1 MTRGSLSLLGA
12 IATLTSLV
20 MLGGCDRMIDQP
32 KRVGYEVHRPEQ
44 ALTEPWQPPP
54 GTVAQDSA
62 PPPPPPVVTRAL
74 IERGRE
80 RFDIYCAMCHGPAGY
95 GDGQVVQR
103 GFPAPPS
110 YHDER
115 LRDTPNQHFYD
126 VITNGFGLM
135 YSYAQRVA
143 PSDRW
148 AIVAYIRAL
157 QASQHMPAAALTP
170 EQRAQLPAT
179 EGPRG

>member
-1 MTRGSLSLLGA
+1 MTRSAQSLIAA
-12 IATLTSLV
+12 IETIAFAIV
-20 MLGGCDRMIDQP
+20 LGGCDRMAEQP
-32 KRVGYEVHRPEQ
+32 KRVGYEVYNPEQ
-44 ALTEPWQPPP
+44 ALTGPWQPPP

-62 PPPPPPVVTRAL
+62 PPPPAPVVTRAL

-80 RFDIYCAMCHGPAGY
+80 RFDIYCAVCHGPTGY
-95 GDGQVVQR
+95 GDGQIVQR

-110 YHDER
+110 YHDLR
-115 LRDTPNQHFYD
+115 LRSVPNQHFYD

-143 PSDRW
+143 PADRW
-148 AIVAYIRAL
+148 AIVAYIRVL
-157 QASQHMPAAALTP
+157 QASQNMSAAALTP
-170 EQRAQLPAT
+170 EQRAQLPGA